1 MREYETVFILRPKMD
16 DAGIEKEIDAVK
28 KTIQDGKGEVT
39 GVHKWG
45 RRKLA
50 YTIRKAN
57 EGIYTLIRFRSE
69 PDVLRELDRRY
80 KINES
85 ILRHLTLHAEGDPML
100 RDFRRERRSGR
111 FGPPGYRPRG
121 RVAPRTER
129 EGEAAAAPGS
139 DEPAG
144 PPAGEGAPS
153 APVEAPAE
161 TVGGDAKSADAPTV
175 EEKA

>member
-57 EGIYTLIRFRSE
+57 EGIYTLIRFSAE
-69 PDVLRELDRRY
+69 PDVLRELDRKY

-85 ILRHLTLHAEGDPML
+85 ILRHLTLHAVGEPTL
-100 RDFRRERRSGR
+100 RDFRRERRAGR

-121 RVAPRTER
+121 RVGPRTER
-129 EGEAAAAPGS
+129 DGEAAAAPGS
-139 DEPAG
+139 EAPAG
-144 PPAGEGAPS
+144 PPAGETAPS
-153 APVEAPAE
+153 VPAE
-161 TVGGDAKSADAPTV
+161 ARAETAAGDAKSADAPTA